1 MQTTIIVSENSEDDV
16 LKYSIAYKDKDDYGD
31 YGHDCK
37 IMRNMKKDQTRWIQY
52 MR

>member
-1 MQTTIIVSENSEDDV
+1 MQTTIIVSENNDGDV
-16 LKYSIAYKDKDDYGD
+16 LKYSIADKGDDYED

-37 IMRNMKKDQTRWIQY
+37 IMRNMKKDKTRRRQY